1 MAEVITRFKLETTQY
16 DSKLRDAAKSLDDYT
31 KTAALAGNEFAKFTQ
46 KNVEAARAF
55 GNISTSANNSKDKLK
70 ELVGA
75 FNDVAKQYNALTK
88 EQQQS
93 DFGKALAESMTTLKG
108 RIKDVKEE
116 MNSTGGVM
124 DMLAS
129 KFTINFDAMKIFN
142 IGLQAA
148 KVALD
153 VAKDAFFASEATVD
167 EWGRTI
173 QSAETVY
180 QGFLNAINN
189 GDISGF
195 LGKMDELVR
204 AARAAYD
211 EMDKLNTM
219 KTIQAP
225 GISRQQTENERLRMM
240 IQTGRYIAPADGRKA
255 TMQNGQLLTPEQIKT
270 IERMLQGGLT
280 KMTDLV
286 KNEVD
291 QTGKAIGAYYN
302 SLAKQNGMSLQEFKK
317 GTSTWEEFSKK
328 IKGYEEYKKWDREAR
343 AAFARQGGQGS
354 VNFDKNNPYLEYKK
368 WGTFRVDKMG
378 ENSYNE
384 LVGLIKQR
392 DQQASQI
399 YSTFAQSYRAMNR
412 VEGTTLR
419 SIMGGGGSGSGRSGG
434 LSAIDTNFAEDSIMA
449 QEKEVQRLTDLWK
462 RAGAD
467 VKDEYK
473 RQLDEAIAVLDTM
486 KGKVQQIDINKIFPE
501 RGVYDGASQSFGQQ
515 IAQSIN
521 MAMAEAAQ
529 NADVQTLHTLM
540 ETQIKNG
547 IEGVEIPADWIADQ
561 IFGEGI
567 DIPDEYWVN
576 LQEQINEKL
585 RELNIEPIKID
596 FKTGNIEK
604 INKEAKESTKEFY
617 SAASA
622 IQSVGSALNSIEDPA
637 AKVMGIVSQAIATV
651 ALAFANSLKGS
662 VTVWDYIA
670 GAAAGLSTMIST
682 ISAIHSATGFAH
694 GGIVDGRSGG
704 FVGGNTF
711 SGDNIG
717 NVRLDAGEL
726 VLNRSQ
732 QSALASQLEN
742 SWPHNLQLDAIIEA
756 EDIRLVLNNNGRRT
770 GRGEYVQSKN
780 RR

>member
-16 DSKLRDAAKSLDDYT
+16 DSKLRDAAKSLADYT

-108 RIKDVKEE
+108 RIKDAKEE

-129 KFTINFDAMKIFN
+129 KFTINFDAMKMFN
-142 IGLQAA
+142 MGLQAA

-343 AAFARQGGQGS
+343 AAFARQGGQGN

-434 LSAIDTNFAEDSIMA
+434 KTTKTPTYDEDSLAAQQAEVRRLTKLWQESSEAVRGQYLQPLVDAEKKLQQMTDNMTLLKERAKGFLLEDLMNVQTGVTGVDKTGMGSNAGVVNLDFKVSKEELDDFAKNFADATIKA
-449 QEKEVQRLTDLWK
+449 QKEAEKEANKTKESPEYTLL
-462 RAGAD
+462 
-467 VKDEYK
+467 KDFNSKTSQMVGGLQSVNTGLRGLGLEIPK
-473 RQLDEAIAVLDTM
+473 GVDELLNM
-486 KGKVQQIDINKIFPE
+486 
-501 RGVYDGASQSFGQQ
+501 ASSMMQVMNGL
-515 IAQSIN
+515 QSIIGVIGN
-521 MAMAEAAQ
+521 GSLMANTAAINANTYALMMSKMTGGLFFGMA
-529 NADVQTLHTLM
+529 
-540 ETQIKNG
+540 G
-547 IEGVEIPADWIADQ
+547 
-561 IFGEGI
+561 
-567 DIPDEYWVN
+567 
-576 LQEQINEKL
+576 
-585 RELNIEPIKID
+585 
-596 FKTGNIEK
+596 
-604 INKEAKESTKEFY
+604 
-617 SAASA
+617 
-622 IQSVGSALNSIEDPA
+622 
-637 AKVMGIVSQAIATV
+637 
-651 ALAFANSLKGS
+651 
-662 VTVWDYIA
+662 
-670 GAAAGLSTMIST
+670 
-682 ISAIHSATGFAH
+682 
-694 GGIVDGRSGG
+694 GGIVPHAEFGR
-704 FVGGNTF
+704 VIPGNSF
-711 SGDNIG
+711 SGDNVFAG
-717 NVRLDAGEL
+717 NAWVNSGEL
-726 VLNRSQ
+726 VLNRSEQ
-732 QSALASQLEN
+732 GVLASLLDGGG
-742 SWPHNLQLDAIIEA
+742 SLGNLQLETRVDA
-756 EDIRLVLNNNGRRT
+756 EDLIIMLNSNGLRRGLGRLING
-770 GRGEYVQSKN
+770 
-780 RR
+780 